1 MATTPGEY
9 LVTVYVDPPS
19 AELPQGSIIEERE
32 RNNWTS
38 RQFSGNRIIL
48 TPETLDQPIQSPDG
62 IFRIAVPSGSVQTS
76 TVLTYAEEAVT
87 ITNQPDIAAETR
99 STLKTLAY
107 QFDVEASGGQTSPT
121 LAVTATFQKEGDGD
135 AHIYQRDLDNG
146 NWIRVGEETTSGS
159 TISVAVELPGTFA
172 LLSHSDARP
181 PALDLTFDHQGFVDG
196 DYISDTP
203 TISARIEDANG
214 IDSRP
219 EHVILTKN
227 GENVPQDEYA
237 IAASPTN
244 NNLLLI
250 TYTPVLEPGEYRI
263 RLQAQDANGNISD
276 TERTA
281 TVAGEF
287 EIKNIANF
295 PNPFVPGSGT
305 YFAYYLTESADEV
318 SLKIYTITGRRIIA
332 IDTLDASVSFNEFHY
347 DGYDGDGEPLA
358 NGVYLY
364 KFTARKGDIRKQ
376 KVGKIAV
383 RK

>member
-1 MATTPGEY
+1 MGLAKPLAT
-9 LVTVYVDPPS
+9 
-19 AELPQGSIIEERE
+19 
-32 RNNWTS
+32 
-38 RQFSGNRIIL
+38 L
-48 TPETLDQPIQSPDG
+48 T
-62 IFRIAVPSGSVQTS
+62 A
-76 TVLTYAEEAVT
+76 
-87 ITNQPDIAAETR
+87 
-99 STLKTLAY
+99 
-107 QFDVEASGGQTSPT
+107 
-121 LAVTATFQKEGDGD
+121 TATFRKENLPKSTGDV
-135 AHIYQRDLDNG
+135 HIYRQDTDNG
-146 NWIRVGEETTSGS
+146 NWIRVGEETTTGD
-159 TISVAVELPGTFA
+159 TISAEVKLPGTFA
-172 LLSHSDARP
+172 LLSHSDTSP
-181 PALDLTFDHQGFVDG
+181 PVLELTFEHQGFVDG

-203 TISARIEDANG
+203 TISAQIEDANG
-214 IDSRP
+214 VDSRP
-219 EHVILTKN
+219 ENIIFTKN
-227 GENVPQDEYA
+227 GENVPQDEYV

-276 TERTA
+276 TERTG

-318 SLKIYTITGRRIIA
+318 SLKIYTITGRRILA

-347 DGYDGDGEPLA
+347 DGYDSDGEPLA

-376 KVGKIAV
+376 KGGKIAV

>member
-1 MATTPGEY
+1 MKTG
-9 LVTVYVDPPS
+9 
-19 AELPQGSIIEERE
+19 
-32 RNNWTS
+32 
-38 RQFSGNRIIL
+38 
-48 TPETLDQPIQSPDG
+48 
-62 IFRIAVPSGSVQTS
+62 
-76 TVLTYAEEAVT
+76 TVLTYSEAALT
-87 ITNQPDIAAETR
+87 ITNQPDITAETG
-99 STLKTLAY
+99 SISPLAY
-107 QFDVEASGGQTSPT
+107 QFEVEASGSQTLPA
-121 LAVTATFQKEGDGD
+121 LVVTATFQKEGDGD
-135 AHIYQRDLDNG
+135 AHIYRRDTDNG
-146 NWIRVGEETTSGS
+146 NWIRVGSETTTGDTLS
-159 TISVAVELPGTFA
+159 AEVELPGTFA
-172 LLSHSDARP
+172 LLSHNDTRP
-181 PALDLTFDHQGFVDG
+181 PALALTFDHQGFVDG

-214 IDSRP
+214 IDPRP
-219 EHVILTKN
+219 ENITLTKN
-227 GENVPQDEYA
+227 GENVPQDEYV
-237 IAASPTN
+237 IAASSTSN
-244 NNLLLI
+244 SLLLI

-263 RLQAQDANGNISD
+263 RLQAQDANGNVSD

-305 YFAYYLTESADEV
+305 HFAYYLTESADEV
-318 SLKIYTITGRRIIA
+318 SLKIYTITGRRILA

-364 KFTARKGDIRKQ
+364 KFTARKGDVRKQ